1 MSLNPHVGARAPKSD
16 VRGAGVSRLRV
27 FTGLGAGVIVLSFA
41 SILIRVTPAPSIV
54 IAAGR
59 LAVATLVLTPFY
71 WARFPRR
78 RSELEGVPVLPVLI
92 SGFLLA
98 AHFALWIE
106 SLNRTSVASSV
117 VLVAMNPIFAA
128 ALSPLILREKVSWRI
143 ALAVALGVVGAGV
156 IAGPQLGSSAVTSGN
171 LLALGGAACA
181 AGYLM
186 AGRRARPRL
195 SLLSYIYL
203 VYGVA
208 AVLLL
213 AMMVL
218 AGQSLAGHKWQAY
231 LFICL
236 LGLGPQLIGHTS
248 FNWALRYVP
257 APTVAMAVLGE
268 PVGTT
273 LLAWLL
279 LRQPPT
285 LFEAIG
291 GIIICGGIYLAAS
304 DIAAI
309 PEALLDGAT

>member
-1 MSLNPHVGARAPKSD
+1 MA
-16 VRGAGVSRLRV
+16 VSRPRV
-27 FTGLGAGVIVLSFA
+27 IAGLGAGVVVLSFA
-41 SILIRVTPAPSIV
+41 SVIIRVTPAPSIV

-59 LAVATLVLTPFY
+59 MAVATLVLTPFF
-71 WARFPRR
+71 WARFPARR
-78 RSELEGVPVLPVLI
+78 AELKGVAVWPLLL
-92 SGFLLA
+92 SGVLLA

-128 ALSPLILREKVSWRI
+128 ALSPLFLRERVSWRI
-143 ALAVALGVVGAGV
+143 VLAVVLGMVGAAV
-156 IAGPQLGSSAVTSGN
+156 IAGPQLRSSAVTAGN

-186 AGRRARPRL
+186 AGRRVRPRL
-195 SLLSYIYL
+195 SLLSYIY
-203 VYGVA
+203 VIYGIA

-213 AMMVL
+213 AVMLVTGQTF
-218 AGQSLAGHKWQAY
+218 AGYKWQAY
-231 LFICL
+231 LFIGL

-273 LLAWLL
+273 ILAWLI
-279 LRQPPT
+279 LRQAPT
-285 LFEAIG
+285 AFEAIG
-291 GIIICGGIYLAAS
+291 GAVICAGIYLAAA
-304 DIAAI
+304 DVLRL
-309 PEALLDGAT
+309 PEPSG

>member
-1 MSLNPHVGARAPKSD
+1 MA
-16 VRGAGVSRLRV
+16 VSRPRV
-27 FTGLGAGVIVLSFA
+27 MSGLGAGVVVLSFA
-41 SILIRVTPAPSIV
+41 SIIIRVTPAPSIV

-59 LAVATLVLTPFY
+59 MAVATLVLTPFF
-71 WARFPRR
+71 WARFPARR
-78 RSELEGVPVLPVLI
+78 AELRGVTAWPLLL
-92 SGFLLA
+92 SGVLLA

-106 SLNRTSVASSV
+106 SLTRTSVASSV

-128 ALSPLILREKVSWRI
+128 ALSPLILRERVSWRI
-143 ALAVALGVVGAGV
+143 ALAVVLGVIGAIV

-186 AGRRARPRL
+186 AGRRVRPRL
-195 SLLSYIYL
+195 SLLSYIYV
-203 VYGVA
+203 VYGIA

-213 AMMVL
+213 AVML
-218 AGQSLAGHKWQAY
+218 LSGQSFFGHRWQAY
-231 LFICL
+231 MFIGFL
-236 LGLGPQLIGHTS
+236 ALGPQLLGHTS

-268 PVGTT
+268 PIGTT

-291 GIIICGGIYLAAS
+291 GAVICGGIYLAAR
-304 DIAAI
+304 DIAAA
-309 PEALLDGAT
+309 PRATLDAAT

>member
-1 MSLNPHVGARAPKSD
+1 M
-16 VRGAGVSRLRV
+16 SRLRV
-27 FTGLGAGVIVLSFA
+27 FAGLGAGVVVLSFA

-59 LAVATLVLTPFY
+59 LAVATLVLTPLY
-71 WARFPRR
+71 WARFPVRR
-78 RSELEGVPVLPVLI
+78 AELKGIPVMPVLV
-92 SGFLLA
+92 SGVLLA

-128 ALSPLILREKVSWRI
+128 ALSPLVLRERVSWRI
-143 ALAVALGVVGAGV
+143 GVAVVLGVVGAAM
-156 IAGPQLGSSAVTSGN
+156 IAGPQLGSSEVTSGN

-186 AGRRARPRL
+186 AGRRVRPRL
-195 SLLSYIYL
+195 SLLSYIYV
-203 VYGVA
+203 VYGIA

-213 AMMVL
+213 AVMFVS
-218 AGQSLAGHKWQAY
+218 GKSFVGYKWQAY
-231 LFICL
+231 AFIAL
-236 LGLGPQLIGHTS
+236 LGLGPQLLGHTS

-285 LFEAIG
+285 MLEAIG
-291 GIIICGGIYLAAS
+291 GTIICGGIYLAAS
-304 DIAAI
+304 DIAAL
-309 PEALLDGAT
+309 PDAPLDGAT

>member
-1 MSLNPHVGARAPKSD
+1 MN
-16 VRGAGVSRLRV
+16 VSRLRV
-27 FTGLGAGVIVLSFA
+27 FAGLGAGVVVLSFA
-41 SILIRVTPAPSIV
+41 SIIIRVTPAPSIV
-54 IAAGR
+54 IAGGR
-59 LAVATLVLTPFY
+59 MAVATLVLTPFY
-71 WARFPRR
+71 WARFPVHRA
-78 RSELEGVPVLPVLI
+78 ELKGIPVLPVLV
-92 SGFLLA
+92 SGVLLA

-106 SLNRTSVASSV
+106 SLNRTTVASSV

-128 ALSPLILREKVSWRI
+128 ALSPLILRERVSWRI
-143 ALAVALGVVGAGV
+143 ALAVVLGIIGAIV

-186 AGRRARPRL
+186 AGRRVRPRL
-195 SLLSYIYL
+195 SLLSYIYI

-208 AVLLL
+208 ALLL
-213 AMMVL
+213 LPVMVMS
-218 AGQSLAGHKWQAY
+218 GQSFLGHRWQAY
-231 LFICL
+231 LFISL

-285 LFEAIG
+285 LLEAVG
-291 GIIICGGIYLAAS
+291 GVIVCGGIYLAAS
-304 DIAAI
+304 DIAAT
-309 PEALLDGAT
+309 PSVTLDGAT

>member
-1 MSLNPHVGARAPKSD
+1 VS
-16 VRGAGVSRLRV
+16 VSRLRV
-27 FTGLGAGVIVLSFA
+27 FAGLGAGVVVLSFA
-41 SILIRVTPAPSIV
+41 AVIIRVTPAPSIV

-59 LAVATLVLTPFY
+59 LAVAAVVLTPFY
-71 WARFPRR
+71 WARFPVRR
-78 RSELEGVPVLPVLI
+78 AELRGIPVLPVLL

-98 AHFALWIE
+98 THFALWIE
-106 SLNRTSVASSV
+106 SLKRTSVASSV

-128 ALSPLILREKVSWRI
+128 ALSPLILHERVSWRI
-143 ALAVALGVVGAGV
+143 TLAVVLGIIGAAV
-156 IAGPQLGSSAVTSGN
+156 IAGPQLRSSAVTSGN
-171 LLALGGAACA
+171 LLALAGAACA

-186 AGRRARPRL
+186 AGRRVRPRL
-195 SLLSYIYL
+195 SLMSYIYV

-213 AMMVL
+213 AVMF
-218 AGQSLAGHKWQAY
+218 AGGKSFVGYKWQAY
-231 LFICL
+231 VLIGL

-285 LFEAIG
+285 LFEALG
-291 GIIICGGIYLAAS
+291 GLIICGGIYLAAS
-304 DIAAI
+304 DIAAT
-309 PEALLDGAT
+309 PDVPLDAAT

>member
-1 MSLNPHVGARAPKSD
+1 MN
-16 VRGAGVSRLRV
+16 VSRLRV
-27 FTGLGAGVIVLSFA
+27 LAVLGAGVVVLSFA
-41 SILIRVTPAPSIV
+41 SVIIRVTPAPSIV

-71 WARFPRR
+71 WNRFPVRR
-78 RSELEGVPVLPVLI
+78 AEFKGVPILPVLVA
-92 SGFLLA
+92 GVLLA
-98 AHFALWIE
+98 THFALWIE
-106 SLNRTSVASSV
+106 SLKRTSVASSV

-128 ALSPLILREKVSWRI
+128 ALSPLILRERISWRI
-143 ALAVALGVVGAGV
+143 GVAVLLGVVGAVV
-156 IAGPQLGSSAVTSGN
+156 IAGPQMRSGAVTSGN

-186 AGRRARPRL
+186 AGRRVRPRL
-195 SLLSYIYL
+195 SLLSYIYT

-213 AMMVL
+213 AMMFIS
-218 AGQSLAGHKWQAY
+218 GQSFRGHTWQAY
-231 LFICL
+231 LFIGL

-273 LLAWLL
+273 FLAWLI
-279 LRQPPT
+279 LRQAPT
-285 LFEAIG
+285 WYEAIG
-291 GIIICGGIYLAAS
+291 GVVICAGIYLAAADVPRLS
-304 DIAAI
+304 EPA
-309 PEALLDGAT
+309 G

>member
-1 MSLNPHVGARAPKSD
+1 VS
-16 VRGAGVSRLRV
+16 VSRLRV
-27 FTGLGAGVIVLSFA
+27 FAGLGAGVVVLSFA
-41 SILIRVTPAPSIV
+41 SIIIRVTSAPSIV

-59 LAVATLVLTPFY
+59 MAVATLVLTPLY
-71 WARFPRR
+71 WARFPTRR
-78 RSELEGVPVLPVLI
+78 GELKGMPVVPVLV

-117 VLVAMNPIFAA
+117 ALVAMNPIFAA
-128 ALSPLILREKVSWRI
+128 ALSPLVLHEKVSWRI
-143 ALAVALGVVGAGV
+143 GIAVVLGIIGAAV

-186 AGRRARPRL
+186 AGRRVRPRL
-195 SLLSYIYL
+195 SLLSYIYV

-208 AVLLL
+208 AMLLL
-213 AMMVL
+213 AVMFV
-218 AGQSLAGHKWQAY
+218 GGRSFVGYKWQAY
-231 LFICL
+231 VLIGL
-236 LGLGPQLIGHTS
+236 LGLGPQLLGHTS

-285 LFEAIG
+285 MLEAIG

-304 DIAAI
+304 DIAAL
-309 PEALLDGAT
+309 PDVPLDGAT